1 MLDVTLGGAILA
13 GILSFLSPC
22 VLPLVP
28 PYLCFISGASLQD
41 ISDRRRTSALLPA
54 FAFVLGFATVFVA
67 LGASAS
73 FIGWFLT
80 KYLLQLTVV
89 SGILIILLGLQFMGL
104 LPIALINRE
113 LRFQPGR
120 RPLGLIGAYLIGL
133 AFAFGWTPCVGP
145 ILTAILLV
153 AGAQDTLLRGT
164 MLLAAYAAGIGVP
177 FLLAATFVGAFLTWL
192 QRFRQYLGW
201 IERIAGALLVVTGL
215 LFLTNMM
222 PSISYWLLESAPV
235 LGTRG

>member
-13 GILSFLSPC
+13 GVLSFLSPC

-41 ISDRRRTSALLPA
+41 ISDRRGTGALLPA

-73 FIGWFLT
+73 FVGQFVT
-80 KYLLQLTVV
+80 QYLRQLTIV
-89 SGILIILLGLQFMGL
+89 SGVLIILLGLQFIGL
-104 LPIALINRE
+104 LPIGFLSRE
-113 LRFQPGR
+113 LRLRPDR
-120 RPLGLIGAYLIGL
+120 RPLGLLGAYLVGL

-164 MLLAAYAAGIGVP
+164 LLLVAYAAGIGIP
-177 FLLAATFVGAFLTWL
+177 FLLAAAFLGAFLGWL
-192 QRFRQYLGW
+192 QKFRHYLGW
-201 IERIAGALLVVTGL
+201 MERISGVLLVLTGV
-215 LFLTNMM
+215 LFLTNTM
-222 PSISYWLLESAPV
+222 PSISYWLLEKAPA
-235 LGTRG
+235 LGTHG